1 MMEVDKILKESLE
14 INKKY
19 REFKKNKSVSLKNF
33 KESLKVEFPF
43 LSENYSTIFEIS
55 VGESY
60 NYIRLQKML
69 ILANQVQND
78 EITEHSASVEVGQI
92 LVDDIVKPSLK
103 K

>member
-19 REFKKNKSVSLKNF
+19 REFKKNKSVSLKKF
-33 KESLKVEFPF
+33 KESLKEEFPF

-60 NYIRLQKML
+60 NHIRLKKML

>member
-19 REFKKNKSVSLKNF
+19 REFKKNKRVSLKNF